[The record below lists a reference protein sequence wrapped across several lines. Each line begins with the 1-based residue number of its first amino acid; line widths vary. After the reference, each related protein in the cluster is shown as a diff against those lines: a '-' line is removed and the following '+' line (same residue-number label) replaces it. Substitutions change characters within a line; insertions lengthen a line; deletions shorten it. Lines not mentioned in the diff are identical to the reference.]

1 MDYRKDTCED
11 LTVPRQPT
19 GKTPVH
25 NVRVAP
31 AIWRDAA
38 EVAREEGRTMTDV
51 IVAYLKRYGAP
62 ARKRRERSGE
72 QQAEA

>member
-1 MDYRKDTCED
+1 MDSRKDTCDD
-11 LTVPRQPT
+11 LAVPRQAT

-31 AIWRDAA
+31 EIWRDAQ
-38 EVAREEGRTMTDV
+38 EVAQEEGRTMTDV

-62 ARKRRERSGE
+62 ARKRRERGDA
-72 QQAEA
+72 QTDA